1 MVDPI
6 SLIGISRAFSLFAPW
21 LTVPALYGTSVN
33 EAEYFCVTQ
42 HLYGSICKFIVFVHK
57 PPNQTVVV

>member
-6 SLIGISRAFSLFAPW
+6 SLIGIDRAFSLFAPW

-42 HLYGSICKFIVFVHK
+42 HLYGSICKFIVFVH
-57 PPNQTVVV
+57 